1 MRLTPAVRALALVL
15 ASAPLPHTAASLAA
29 QSDTWALTNARIQ
42 TVTKGVIEK
51 GTILIRKGLIEAV
64 GPTVA
69 VPADA
74 RVIDL
79 AGKTVTPGLF
89 DLTSS
94 LGLPSA
100 PATGAGGG
108 PGGAPGGGGGQ
119 QAQSAPRQGLS
130 PERQIATEIRLN
142 ATEVKP
148 LRDAGIT
155 AVLVSPT
162 RGLFRGMSV
171 LVPLRDDAGAGTV
184 IKSQVAEHIGY
195 QGVQGDYPGTQLGV
209 IAYQRQ
215 AFFDAQRQGI
225 LQDRYRTNPRGM
237 ERPANDPGL
246 DALVPVVR
254 GQVPA
259 FIEAS
264 SENEIRRA
272 VRLAREFNLKVT
284 VVGATEG
291 WQAVDA
297 LAGRSAVVSVN
308 FPAPTAVTGW
318 SYRLSQR
325 RAPGDSAA
333 SAREAQKIIE
343 GNAAALNRAGVKFAL
358 ASGGSREFLANVRK
372 AVAAGLPAPVALEAL
387 TIRAAEIAGVGEMLG
402 SIEAGKIAN
411 LVVSNTD
418 VLSDS
423 ARVSAVFVDGIRYEV
438 APPPPARTGGG
449 GGPGGGDALAA
460 QVAGEWAMAV
470 TSPQGPLDVTMTLV
484 QSGSSFTGTMTSQM
498 GSQEISDGQING
510 RSLTW
515 SLTMQIGGQS
525 ITLNYRGEVDG
536 NKMTGAAELGSFGS
550 ATFTAERKP

>member
-1 MRLTPAVRALALVL
+1 MRLTPAVRALWL
-15 ASAPLPHTAASLAA
+15 ASALLPHATAPLTA

-42 TVTKGVIEK
+42 TVTRGVIEK

-64 GPTVA
+64 GPSVP

-74 RVIDL
+74 RVLDL

-94 LGLPSA
+94 LGLPTA
-100 PATGAGGG
+100 PTPGTGGVGA
-108 PGGAPGGGGGQ
+108 GAPGGGAAQ
-119 QAQSAPRQGLS
+119 QAPAAPRQGMS
-130 PERQIATEIRLN
+130 PERRIATEIRLT
-142 ATEVKP
+142 ATDVKP
-148 LRDAGIT
+148 IRDAGIT
-155 AVLVSPT
+155 AVLVSPS
-162 RGLFRGMSV
+162 RGLFRGMSA
-171 LVPLRDDAGAGTV
+171 LVPLRDDADAGTV
-184 IKSQVAEHIGY
+184 IKSAVAEHIGY
-195 QGVQGDYPGTQLGV
+195 QGVQGDYPQTLIGV

-215 AFFDAQRQGI
+215 AFYDAQRQGM
-225 LQDRYRTNPRGM
+225 LQDRYRSNPRGM
-237 ERPANDPGL
+237 ERPENDPGL
-246 DALVPVVR
+246 EALVPVVR

-272 VRLAREFNLKVT
+272 VRLAREFNLKMT
-284 VVGATEG
+284 IVGATEG
-291 WQAVDA
+291 WEALDA
-297 LAGRSAVVSVN
+297 LAGRPAVVSVN

-325 RAPGDSAA
+325 RTPGDSAS
-333 SAREAQKIIE
+333 SAREAQKLIE
-343 GNAAALNRAGVKFAL
+343 GNAAALNKAGVKFAL
-358 ASGGSREFLANVRK
+358 ASGGSRDFLPNVRK

-418 VLSDS
+418 ILADS

-438 APPPPARTGGG
+438 APPPPARTGSG
-449 GGPGGGDALAA
+449 GGPGGGGAPAA
-460 QVAGEWAMAV
+460 QVAGAWAMAL
-470 TSPQGPLDVTMTLV
+470 TSPQGPLDITVMLV
-484 QSGSSFTGTMTSQM
+484 QNGASFNGTMTSQL
-498 GSQEISDGQING
+498 GSQEISDGQITG
-510 RSLTW
+510 RNVTW
-515 SLTMQIGGQS
+515 TSTVQFGGQS

-536 NKMTGAAELGSFGS
+536 NRMTGSADLGSFGS

>member
-1 MRLTPAVRALALVL
+1 MRLTPAVRALVL
-15 ASAPLPHTAASLAA
+15 ASALLPHTAASLAA

-94 LGLPSA
+94 LGLPSV

-108 PGGAPGGGGGQ
+108 PGGAPGGGQ
-119 QAQSAPRQGLS
+119 QAQAGPRQGMS
-130 PERQIATEIRLN
+130 PERQIAAEIRLN

-162 RGLFRGMSV
+162 RGLFRGMSA
-171 LVPLRDDAGAGTV
+171 LVPLRDDAGAGTI

-195 QGVQGDYPGTQLGV
+195 HGVQGDYPGTLLGV

-215 AFFDAQRQGI
+215 AFYDAQRQGI
-225 LQDRYRTNPRGM
+225 LQDRYRSNPRGM
-237 ERPANDPGL
+237 ERPANDPSL

-297 LAGRSAVVSVN
+297 MAGRTAVVSVN

-333 SAREAQKIIE
+333 SAREAQKMIE
-343 GNAAALNRAGVKFAL
+343 GNAAALNKAGIKFAL
-358 ASGGSREFLANVRK
+358 ASGGSREFLPNVRK

-418 VLSDS
+418 ILSDS

-438 APPPPARTGGG
+438 APPPPVRAGGGG
-449 GGPGGGDALAA
+449 GGPGGGGAPAA
-460 QVAGEWAMAV
+460 QVAGEWAMMV

-484 QSGSSFTGTMTSQM
+484 QSGSSFTGTMTSPM

-536 NKMTGAAELGSFGS
+536 NRMTGSAELGSFGS